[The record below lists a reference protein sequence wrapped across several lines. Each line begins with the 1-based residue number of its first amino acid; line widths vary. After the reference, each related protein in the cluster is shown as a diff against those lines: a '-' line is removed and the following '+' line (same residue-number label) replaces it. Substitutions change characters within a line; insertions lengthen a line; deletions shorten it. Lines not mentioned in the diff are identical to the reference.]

1 MTEKVEQLEA
11 TADVS
16 KQMAATAGSGK
27 ALGSGSVEDRFAQLE
42 AGSDVDSELKALK
55 ASVQQQL
62 PAPKDDDK

>member
-1 MTEKVEQLEA
+1 MLHTSSRPLASFFNEAGAEVEQLEA

-42 AGSDVDSELKALK
+42 AGT
-55 ASVQQQL
+55 
-62 PAPKDDDK
+62 